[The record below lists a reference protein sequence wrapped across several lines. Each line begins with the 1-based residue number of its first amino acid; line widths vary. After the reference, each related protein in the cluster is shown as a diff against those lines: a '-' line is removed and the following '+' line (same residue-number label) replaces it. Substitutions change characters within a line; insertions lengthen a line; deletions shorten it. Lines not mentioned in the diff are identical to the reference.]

1 MDWNNPNHIA
11 IFAGLG
17 QWVSAIASFLAVVV
31 ALYVSIRSN
40 NASQKQSQRVRY
52 DSARPALV
60 ISGENPVYTINDR
73 NANDSAY
80 ISRDDRRSN
89 RFQTI
94 NTQPGKQ
101 GWIDWNASEHLITL
115 QNVGTGVAFNVM
127 SVIFGPESLE
137 DNGKI
142 LDASKNDYWHCKI
155 NIFNIG
161 ENKACKY
168 SKPVQ
173 HLLKGNVDG
182 YSFLAPP
189 QPIID
194 SSDKKRMLYE
204 DWFIC
209 RVTTTYRDIFK
220 RKHASIFDLDI
231 RGYWIMRAFLEDIPK
246 DLYDLQRDDQ
256 SFRTQPLTRYLDRFS
271 RKKH

>member
-40 NASQKQSQRVRY
+40 SASQKQSQRVRY

-60 ISGENPVYTINDR
+60 ISGENPVHTISDR
-73 NANDSAY
+73 NVNDSAY
-80 ISRDDRRSN
+80 ISRDDRGIN

-127 SVIFGPESLE
+127 SVIEN
-137 DNGKI
+137 NGKI
-142 LDASKNDYWHCKI
+142 LDASKNDYWHYKI
-155 NIFNIG
+155 NLLNI
-161 ENKACKY
+161 
-168 SKPVQ
+168 V
-173 HLLKGNVDG
+173 
-182 YSFLAPP
+182 
-189 QPIID
+189 
-194 SSDKKRMLYE
+194 
-204 DWFIC
+204 
-209 RVTTTYRDIFK
+209 
-220 RKHASIFDLDI
+220 
-231 RGYWIMRAFLEDIPK
+231 
-246 DLYDLQRDDQ
+246 
-256 SFRTQPLTRYLDRFS
+256 
-271 RKKH
+271 

>member
-60 ISGENPVYTINDR
+60 ISGENPVYNVNYR
-73 NANDSAY
+73 NVNDSAY
-80 ISRDDRRSN
+80 ISLDDRRGDL
-89 RFQTI
+89 FQTI
-94 NTQPGKQ
+94 NIQLGKQ

-142 LDASKNDYWHCKI
+142 LDASKNDYWQCKI
-155 NIFNIG
+155 NILNIG

-194 SSDKKRMLYE
+194 PSDKKRMLYE

-231 RGYWIMRAFLEDIPK
+231 RSYWIMRAFLEDIPK

-256 SFRTQPLTRYLDRFS
+256 SFRTQPLTRYLGRFS

>member
-17 QWVSAIASFLAVVV
+17 QWVSAIATFLAVVV
-31 ALYVSIRSN
+31 AVYVSIRSSN
-40 NASQKQSQRVRY
+40 DSQKQSRRVRY

-60 ISGENPVYTINDR
+60 ISGDNPVYTINDR

-80 ISRDDRRSN
+80 ISSDDRRFN

-127 SVIFGPESLE
+127 SVIFGPESVE

-142 LDASKNDYWHCKI
+142 LDASKNDYWHYQI
-155 NIFNIG
+155 NILNIG

-194 SSDKKRMLYE
+194 PSDKKRMLYE

-246 DLYDLQRDDQ
+246 DLYDLQRDDHP
-256 SFRTQPLTRYLDRFS
+256 FRIQPLTRYLGRFS
-271 RKKH
+271 KKKQ

>member
-17 QWVSAIASFLAVVV
+17 QWVSAIASFLAVIV
-31 ALYVSIRSN
+31 AIYISIRSSN
-40 NASQKQSQRVRY
+40 DSQKQSRRVRY

-60 ISGENPVYTINDR
+60 ISGANPVHTLNDR
-73 NANDSAY
+73 HVNDSAY
-80 ISRDDRRSN
+80 ISRDDRGIHL
-89 RFQTI
+89 FQKI
-94 NTQPGKQ
+94 NTQLGKR

-127 SVIFGPESLE
+127 SVIYGPESLE

-142 LDASKNDYWHCKI
+142 LDASKNDYWHYKI
-155 NIFNIG
+155 NILTIG

-173 HLLKGNVDG
+173 HLLKGTVDG
-182 YSFLAPP
+182 YSLLAPP

-194 SSDKKRMLYE
+194 PSDKKRMLYE

-256 SFRTQPLTRYLDRFS
+256 HVRIQPLTRYLGHFS
-271 RKKH
+271 KKTQ

>member
-17 QWVSAIASFLAVVV
+17 QWVSAITSFLAVVV

-60 ISGENPVYTINDR
+60 ISGENPVYNVNYR
-73 NANDSAY
+73 NVNDSAY
-80 ISRDDRRSN
+80 ISLDDRRGDL
-89 RFQTI
+89 FQTI
-94 NTQPGKQ
+94 NIQLGKQ

-142 LDASKNDYWHCKI
+142 LDASKNDYWQCKI
-155 NIFNIG
+155 NILNIG

-189 QPIID
+189 QTIID
-194 SSDKKRMLYE
+194 PSDKKRMLYE

-246 DLYDLQRDDQ
+246 DLFDLQRDDQ
-256 SFRTQPLTRYLDRFS
+256 PFRVQPLARYLDRFS
-271 RKKH
+271 KKKQ